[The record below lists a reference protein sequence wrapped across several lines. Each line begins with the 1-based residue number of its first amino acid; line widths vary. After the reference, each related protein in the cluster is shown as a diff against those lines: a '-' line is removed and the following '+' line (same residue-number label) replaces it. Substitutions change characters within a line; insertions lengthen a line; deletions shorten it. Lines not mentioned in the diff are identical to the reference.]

1 MKNFADLTE
10 REVLAVAISSEEEDS
25 RIYMTFAEDLAE
37 RYPDSAKIFEEMA
50 EEERGHR
57 HRLLEMYEQRF
68 GPHLPPIRREDVKGF
83 LRRRPIWLT
92 KNLPLDTIRKE
103 VETMELQAEQF
114 YIKAAEQAEDVGVR
128 RLLGDLAE
136 EEKGHEQLAVKL
148 TDKILSPD
156 VRAEE
161 DKTRRRMFVLQ
172 YVQPGLA
179 GLMDGSVST
188 LAPLFAAAFATH
200 QNWQTFLV
208 GLAASIGAG
217 ISMGFAE
224 ALSDDGSL
232 TGRGSPWL
240 RGATCGMMTTLGG
253 LGHSM
258 PYLVPDSWP
267 NAFWIATAIAGVVVF
282 FELWAIA
289 FIRARYMDTPF
300 LQAVFQIVLG
310 GAIVLARRHPDRRG
324 VAAMAQLPFSP
335 PISGK
340 NMSFHD
346 AGSRLMVPTRR
357 MNFANF
363 IVAAGVMVHSTPGPV
378 TTFVTIS
385 SGSFEPV
392 SSIQL
397 CAVPFG
403 SAAMIAVASF
413 TASRNA
419 A

>member
-1 MKNFADLTE
+1 MKTFADLTE

-25 RIYMTFAEDLAE
+25 RIYMTFAEDLRE
-37 RYPDSAKIFEEMA
+37 RYPDTAKIFEEMA

-57 HRLLEMYEQRF
+57 RRLLKLYEERF
-68 GPHLPPIRREDVKGF
+68 GQHLPPIRREDVKGF

-92 KNLPLDTIRKE
+92 KNLTLDTIRKE
-103 VETMELQAEQF
+103 VETMEFEAERF
-114 YIKAAEQAEDVGVR
+114 YARAAEQAEDVGVR

-136 EEKGHEQLAVKL
+136 EEKHHENRAAAL
-148 TDKILSPD
+148 TDEILKPD

-161 DKTRRRMFVLQ
+161 DRTRRRTFVLQ

-232 TGRGSPWL
+232 SGRGSPWL
-240 RGATCGMMTTLGG
+240 RGITCGAMTTLGG
-253 LGHSM
+253 LGHTL

-267 NAFWIATAIAGVVVF
+267 NAFWIATGIAGVVVF

-289 FIRARYMDTPF
+289 FIRSRYMDTPF

-310 GAIVLARRHPDRRG
+310 GAIVLAVG
-324 VAAMAQLPFSP
+324 ILIGAA
-335 PISGK
+335 
-340 NMSFHD
+340 
-346 AGSRLMVPTRR
+346 
-357 MNFANF
+357 
-363 IVAAGVMVHSTPGPV
+363 
-378 TTFVTIS
+378 
-385 SGSFEPV
+385 
-392 SSIQL
+392 
-397 CAVPFG
+397 
-403 SAAMIAVASF
+403 
-413 TASRNA
+413 
-419 A
+419 

>member
-1 MKNFADLTE
+1 MKNFADLSE

-25 RIYMTFAEDLAE
+25 RIYMTFAEDLQQ
-37 RYPDSAKIFEEMA
+37 RYPDTAKVFEEMA

-68 GPHLPPIRREDVKGF
+68 GPNLPPIRREDVKGF

-103 VETMELQAEQF
+103 VETMELQAERF
-114 YIKAAEQAEDVGVR
+114 YAKASERAEDVGVR
-128 RLLGDLAE
+128 RLLGDLAD
-136 EEKGHEQLAVKL
+136 EEKGHEKLAAKL
-148 TDKILSPD
+148 TGEILKPD
-156 VRAEE
+156 VREAE
-161 DKTRRRMFVLQ
+161 DRTRRRLFVLQ

-200 QNWQTFLV
+200 QNWPTFLV

-240 RGATCGMMTTLGG
+240 RGAASGIMTAIGG
-253 LGHSM
+253 LGHSL
-258 PYLVPDSWP
+258 PYLVPDSLP

-289 FIRARYMDTPF
+289 FIRSRYMDTPF

-310 GAIVLARRHPDRRG
+310 GVIVLAVG
-324 VAAMAQLPFSP
+324 ILIGGA
-335 PISGK
+335 
-340 NMSFHD
+340 
-346 AGSRLMVPTRR
+346 
-357 MNFANF
+357 
-363 IVAAGVMVHSTPGPV
+363 
-378 TTFVTIS
+378 
-385 SGSFEPV
+385 
-392 SSIQL
+392 
-397 CAVPFG
+397 
-403 SAAMIAVASF
+403 
-413 TASRNA
+413 
-419 A
+419 

>member
-25 RIYMTFAEDLAE
+25 RIYMTFAEDLQQ
-37 RYPDSAKIFEEMA
+37 RYPDTAKVFEEMA

-68 GPHLPPIRREDVKGF
+68 GPNLPPIRREDVKGF

-103 VETMELQAEQF
+103 VETMELQAERF
-114 YIKAAEQAEDVGVR
+114 YAKASERAEDVGVR
-128 RLLGDLAE
+128 RLLGDLAD
-136 EEKGHEQLAVKL
+136 EEKGHEKLAAKL
-148 TDKILSPD
+148 TGEILKPD
-156 VRAEE
+156 VREAE
-161 DKTRRRMFVLQ
+161 DRTRRRLFVLQ

-200 QNWQTFLV
+200 QNWPTFLV

-240 RGATCGMMTTLGG
+240 RGAVCGIMTAIGG
-253 LGHSM
+253 LGHSL
-258 PYLVPDSWP
+258 PYLVPDSLP

-289 FIRARYMDTPF
+289 FIRSRYMDTPF

-310 GAIVLARRHPDRRG
+310 GVIVLAVG
-324 VAAMAQLPFSP
+324 ILIGGA
-335 PISGK
+335 
-340 NMSFHD
+340 
-346 AGSRLMVPTRR
+346 
-357 MNFANF
+357 
-363 IVAAGVMVHSTPGPV
+363 
-378 TTFVTIS
+378 
-385 SGSFEPV
+385 
-392 SSIQL
+392 
-397 CAVPFG
+397 
-403 SAAMIAVASF
+403 
-413 TASRNA
+413 
-419 A
+419 

>member
-25 RIYMTFAEDLAE
+25 RIYMTFAEDLRE
-37 RYPDSAKIFEEMA
+37 RYPDTAKVFEEMA

-57 HRLLEMYEQRF
+57 HRLLEIYEQRF
-68 GPHLPPIRREDVKGF
+68 GAHLPPIRREDVKGF

-103 VETMELQAEQF
+103 VETMELQAERF
-114 YIKAAEQAEDVGVR
+114 YAKAAEKAEDVGVR

-136 EEKGHEQLAVKL
+136 EEKSHENLAVKL
-148 TDKILSPD
+148 TGEILKPD
-156 VRAEE
+156 VREAE
-161 DKTRRRMFVLQ
+161 DRTRRRMFVLQ

-240 RGATCGMMTTLGG
+240 RGLTCGAMTAIGG
-253 LGHSM
+253 LGHTL
-258 PYLVPDSWP
+258 PYLVPDSLP
-267 NAFWIATAIAGVVVF
+267 NAFWIATGIASVVVF

-289 FIRARYMDTPF
+289 YVRARYMDTPF

-310 GAIVLARRHPDRRG
+310 GVIVLG
-324 VAAMAQLPFSP
+324 VGILIGGA
-335 PISGK
+335 
-340 NMSFHD
+340 
-346 AGSRLMVPTRR
+346 
-357 MNFANF
+357 
-363 IVAAGVMVHSTPGPV
+363 
-378 TTFVTIS
+378 
-385 SGSFEPV
+385 
-392 SSIQL
+392 
-397 CAVPFG
+397 
-403 SAAMIAVASF
+403 
-413 TASRNA
+413 
-419 A
+419 

>member
-1 MKNFADLTE
+1 VKNFADLTE

-25 RIYMTFAEDLAE
+25 RIYMAFAEDLAG
-37 RYPDSAKIFEEMA
+37 RYPDSAKLFEQMA

-57 HRLLEMYEQRF
+57 HRLLELYEQRF
-68 GPHLPPIRREDVKGF
+68 GPHLPPIRRDNVRGF

-92 KNLPLDTIRKE
+92 KNLSLDTIRKE
-103 VETMELQAEQF
+103 VETMEFEAERF
-114 YIKAAEQAEDVGVR
+114 YVKAAEQAEDVGVR

-136 EEKGHEQLAVKL
+136 AEQGHEKLATQL
-148 TDKILSPD
+148 TDRILSPN
-156 VRAEE
+156 VRADE

-200 QNWQTFLV
+200 QNSQTFLV

-240 RGATCGMMTTLGG
+240 RGAASGIMTAIGG

-267 NAFWIATAIAGVVVF
+267 NAFWIATSIAGVVVF

-289 FIRARYMDTPF
+289 FIRSRYMDTPF

-310 GAIVLARRHPDRRG
+310 GAIVLAVG
-324 VAAMAQLPFSP
+324 IL
-335 PISGK
+335 IG
-340 NMSFHD
+340 
-346 AGSRLMVPTRR
+346 
-357 MNFANF
+357 
-363 IVAAGVMVHSTPGPV
+363 
-378 TTFVTIS
+378 
-385 SGSFEPV
+385 
-392 SSIQL
+392 
-397 CAVPFG
+397 
-403 SAAMIAVASF
+403 AS
-413 TASRNA
+413 
-419 A
+419 